1 MRSETEGFDS
11 AANDKVRLG
20 PCGNRTNF
28 PNGTTAR
35 IFRRSRSAM
44 SSGAGDTRCWRLTF
58 RGPGR
63 RFIEPVMG
71 WTGSTDPLAGL
82 EIKFPTLE
90 AAIRYAR
97 RQGLDF
103 TVDGTLAPGVVPAW
117 PLHESGAPAVDQKH
131 AA

>member
-1 MRSETEGFDS
+1 MTARSRLPSTPGVARTS
-11 AANDKVRLG
+11 RDKPAR
-20 PCGNRTNF
+20 
-28 PNGTTAR
+28 R

-82 EIKFPTLE
+82 ELRFPTLE

-103 TVDGTLAPGVVPAW
+103 AVDGILAPAALPLW